1 MILGIHKQI
10 LKKKPISAGEMV
22 NYANCKPFTIK
33 FNESCGIILLR
44 AAARDPS
51 LTDNKLEA
59 QYIYILGQ

>member
-1 MILGIHKQI
+1 
-10 LKKKPISAGEMV
+10 MV
-22 NYANCKPFTIK
+22 NYDNCKTFTSK
-33 FNESCGIILLR
+33 FNDSCGIILLR